1 MKMKNLQ
8 IAILGLSL
16 LFSISCDLDK
26 EPLGTL
32 NEATYWTSSDDLKM
46 FANQFYGT
54 FPGFSGYVSF
64 PFDAGTDNF
73 LSGDPSVR
81 LMGSTKVPES
91 GDLGYDVIRSLNYFL
106 ENCGKAKG
114 NAAEINRYIG
124 EVKFFRAYHYFARVR
139 TYGDVVWV
147 NRVLPADLKEL
158 QIPKTPRHVVIDSV
172 IRDLDFAIQNLPG
185 VASPSCDKRRVYKEI
200 ALLLK
205 SRVCLFE
212 GTWQKYHKLEN
223 TGFATTNDSQKY
235 LQMAAEAAEAI
246 INTGRFAI
254 YKTGN
259 SDKDYA
265 SLFVQNDYSNIS
277 EAMLWRS
284 YAEKYTQ
291 GHAIQ
296 HGTQRLGWD
305 TGVPVEFINDY
316 LCSDG
321 KPIGLSPNYPAVITK
336 YFQYFQNR
344 DPRLTQTVC
353 PPGVR
358 ISPNEISR
366 TFPKIEGGGQESSK
380 TGFNLYKGLDPSVLG
395 SSSSTYT
402 GRTGFIVFRYAEVL
416 LNYAEAKA
424 ELGLCDQAVLDK
436 SINQLRSR
444 VGMPS
449 LTPTPDADPAN
460 PYKGQIS
467 NLLYE
472 IRRERRVELAHEGFR
487 FMDLAR
493 WAAFD
498 EYIVGKRPHGAQIT
512 GTDLEAVCLS
522 TDINPATNPFY
533 YMAKKI
539 VFSTNTTDASIYTK
553 VRYIDADGRL
563 DPYRRT
569 LLEGGNKTGAY
580 DFKVNRDYLSPIPT
594 QDITLS
600 GGTLTQNPG
609 W

>member
-1 MKMKNLQ
+1 MKKLQ
-8 IAILGLSL
+8 TAILGLSL
-16 LFSISCDLDK
+16 LFTISCDLDK

-32 NEATYWTSSDDLKM
+32 NETTYWTSPDDLKM
-46 FANQFYGT
+46 YANQFYGT
-54 FPGFSGYVSF
+54 FPGFGGYISF
-64 PFDAGTDNF
+64 PFDAGSDNF
-73 LSGDPSVR
+73 LSGDPYTR
-81 LMGSTKVPES
+81 LMGSTKVPDS
-91 GDLGYDVIRSLNYFL
+91 GDLGYTVIRSLNYFF
-106 ENCGKAKG
+106 ENCRKAKG
-114 NAAEINRYIG
+114 NASDINRYIG
-124 EVKFFRAYHYFARVR
+124 EVKFFRAYQYFNLVR
-139 TYGDVVWV
+139 TYGDVVWISK
-147 NRVLPADLKEL
+147 VLPDDLKSL
-158 QIPKTPRHVVIDSV
+158 QIPKTSRHVVIDSV
-172 IRDLDFAIQNLPG
+172 IRDLDFAIQNLPAVG
-185 VASPSCDKRRVYKEI
+185 TPTCDKRRIYKEI
-200 ALLLK
+200 ALLMK

-223 TGFATTNDSQKY
+223 TGFSTTNDSQKY
-235 LQMAAEAAEAI
+235 IQMAAEAAEAV
-246 INTGRFAI
+246 INTGKFTI
-254 YKTGN
+254 YKTGK

-265 SLFVQNDYSNIS
+265 NLFIQNDYSNIS

-296 HGTQRLGWD
+296 HGTQRLAWN

-321 KPIGLSPNYPAVITK
+321 KPIGLSPSYPATITN
-336 YFQYFQNR
+336 YIQYFQNR
-344 DPRLTQTVC
+344 DPRLSQTVC
-353 PPGVR
+353 PPGVSV
-358 ISPNEISR
+358 SPNEISR
-366 TFPKIEGGGQESSK
+366 VFPKIEGGGQEYSM

-402 GRTGFIVFRYAEVL
+402 GRTSFIVFRYAEVL

-424 ELGLCDQAVLDK
+424 ELGQCDQAVLDK
-436 SINQLRSR
+436 SVNILRTR

-449 LTPTPDADPAN
+449 LTTAPEMDPAN

-487 FMDLAR
+487 FMDLSR

-512 GTDLEAVCLS
+512 GTDLGGACLS
-522 TDINPATNPFY
+522 NDDNKATNPYY

-539 VFSTNTTDASIYTK
+539 VFSTNTTDASIYNK
-553 VRYIDADGRL
+553 VRYIDTDGRL
-563 DPYRRT
+563 DPYRRI
-569 LLEGGNKTGAY
+569 LLEGGNKTGSY
-580 DFKVNRDYLSPIPT
+580 DFKVNRDYLNPISIE
-594 QDITLS
+594 DITLS